1 MGRNALA
8 QALAQPAVTE
18 VIAPTRKPLTK
29 QDKLI
34 NPVASKLELL
44 LPEVKGWRPDAAIAR
59 SAQTIKKAELVMR
72 AYTT

>member
-1 MGRNALA
+1 MFSVFILSIWTTNL
-8 QALAQPAVTE
+8 V
-18 VIAPTRKPLTK
+18 AP
-29 QDKLI
+29 
-34 NPVASKLELL
+34 NLELL